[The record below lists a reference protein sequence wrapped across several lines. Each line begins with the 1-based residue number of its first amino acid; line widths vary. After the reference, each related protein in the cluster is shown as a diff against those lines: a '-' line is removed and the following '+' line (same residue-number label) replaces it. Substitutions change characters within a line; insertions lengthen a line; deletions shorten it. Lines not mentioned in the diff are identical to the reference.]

1 MNSIKEE
8 TKKDEK
14 SKNEDEKDTTNS
26 DKIDEKI
33 KKIEEREKT
42 IKYKI
47 SQKMKEIFELKNS
60 IFELNNSLKS
70 TIELKNKL
78 KMKRNKKIQNP
89 DETKKMEKPNFC
101 DGKDNAPKKIE
112 EKANTQGKETNNI
125 VGELK
130 KNDTDYNAEVNKK
143 YSIKNEDVNNN
154 DKNGGN
160 YNINVTSKEDDHET
174 ANNNGHCGEK
184 KLSEKKGTEG
194 IDSKKEKSTNVE
206 GKKEYVTEEK
216 KDVNEK

>member
-47 SQKMKEIFELKNS
+47 SQKMKEIFELK
-60 IFELNNSLKS
+60 NSLKS

>member
-47 SQKMKEIFELKNS
+47 SQKMKEIFELK
-60 IFELNNSLKS
+60 NSLKS

-160 YNINVTSKEDDHET
+160 YNINITSKEDDHET

>member
-1 MNSIKEE
+1 
-8 TKKDEK
+8 
-14 SKNEDEKDTTNS
+14 
-26 DKIDEKI
+26 
-33 KKIEEREKT
+33 
-42 IKYKI
+42 
-47 SQKMKEIFELKNS
+47 MKEIFELK
-60 IFELNNSLKS
+60 NSLKS

-101 DGKDNAPKKIE
+101 DGKDNTPKKIE

-184 KLSEKKGTEG
+184 KLSEKKCTEG
-194 IDSKKEKSTNVE
+194 IDSKNVE
-206 GKKEYVTEEK
+206 GKKEYVT
-216 KDVNEK
+216 